1 MAKGIPDEL
10 DSWMQQLKAY
20 MYTPQDDSTS
30 AFEYA
35 WKTMANN
42 RHCPK
47 CGHLNDSMQNT
58 IQDKKGQ
65 TISRECQACGL
76 WYSGPNFEP
85 YVSDLPGFGGKPDG
99 KWAKA
104 DSLPT
109 PGFAIVDDYTDNMTT
124 LDGEPWKE
132 YMKRYDAI
140 QRPEVNELPRTQHQ
154 LSDGSGSIAPL
165 PDGTPDVG
173 Q

>member
-1 MAKGIPDEL
+1 MDWLE
-10 DSWMQQLKAY
+10 QLKAY
-20 MYTPQDDSTS
+20 HSTNKS
-30 AFEYA
+30 DAGATFEFG
-35 WKTMANN
+35 WKTLANN

-65 TISRECQACGL
+65 TVSRECQACGL

-85 YVSDLPGFGGKPDG
+85 YVSGI
-99 KWAKA
+99 
-104 DSLPT
+104 PT
-109 PGFAIVDDYTDNMTT
+109 PIFGHHFDTIIMDDIADDLANNMTT

-140 QRPEVNELPRTQHQ
+140 QRPEADELPRTQHL
-154 LSDGSGSIAPL
+154 LSDGSERTSSL
-165 PDGTPDVG
+165 PDGTEPLG
-173 Q
+173 